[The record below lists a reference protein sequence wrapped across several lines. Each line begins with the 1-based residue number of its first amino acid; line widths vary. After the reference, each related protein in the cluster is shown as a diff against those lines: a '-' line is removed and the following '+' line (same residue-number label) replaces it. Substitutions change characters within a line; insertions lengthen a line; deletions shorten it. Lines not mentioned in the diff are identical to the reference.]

1 MSPEHSLPVDAVGA
15 LHALPAWLVDLLSEQ
30 LGRYRGA
37 ANDRL
42 SLLLLLVLLLDAGA
56 SGARVHAMM
65 LLVIIH

>member
-42 SLLLLLVLLLDAGA
+42 SLLLLVLLLDAGA

>member
-42 SLLLLLVLLLDAGA
+42 SLLLLVLLLDAGA
-56 SGARVHAMM
+56 SRARVHAMM

>member
-42 SLLLLLVLLLDAGA
+42 SLLLLVLLLDAGA

-65 LLVIIH
+65 LLVIIY